1 MNRCLEPKSDAD
13 VHSLLCG
20 DDLNPVQ
27 CRLRP
32 TLLGGFYG
40 KSDRFLIITFI
51 IRLVFAHD
59 AGGEGFAFV
68 PFQIEEYIYVHVSI
82 IFPVVYLPTA

>member
-1 MNRCLEPKSDAD
+1 MSRCLEPKSDAD

-32 TLLGGFYG
+32 AVLGGFDG
-40 KSDRFLIITFI
+40 TSDRFLITFI
-51 IRLVFAHD
+51 IRLVFAHE
-59 AGGEGFAFV
+59 AGGEGFSRAFS
-68 PFQIEEYIYVHVSI
+68 FS
-82 IFPVVYLPTA
+82 T